1 MYFFTNGAY
10 DDSTF
15 WRKRLPD
22 EIKFIE
28 IKDGYIMKSA
38 TRSIQEARGI
48 LKNNKFST
56 ERYFQFKTEDKVY
69 QQPEP
74 PSYSFQAFY
83 PLKASLQNSLQIP
96 LQ

>member
-1 MYFFTNGAY
+1 MYFFTKGAY
-10 DDSTF
+10 YGSTF

-22 EIKFIE
+22 EIKFIV

-48 LKNNKFST
+48 LKNKQFST
-56 ERYFQFKTEDKVY
+56 ERYFQLKTEDKVY
-69 QQPEP
+69 KQPEP
-74 PSYSFQAFY
+74 LSYSFQVFY
-83 PLKASLQNSLQIP
+83 TLKASLQNSLHIP